1 MSVEV
6 LNIVRAFL
14 FLINNSSSLKKGAD
28 SMNGKAI
35 RLIRVNNGLKLV
47 DVAGEAGIHYSALS
61 RIERNQYT
69 VNSKLEQRIVRA
81 LKQLG
86 VSEQEI
92 ELTESVVK

>member
-1 MSVEV
+1 
-6 LNIVRAFL
+6 
-14 FLINNSSSLKKGAD
+14 
-28 SMNGKAI
+28 MNGKAI

-47 DVAGEAGIHYSALS
+47 DVAEEAGIHYSALS